1 MLGAQRED
9 VLESSIW
16 EPLNGHLAYIETWS
30 SPEIGAAT
38 TFFSSRSSVGR
49 Y

>member
-30 SPEIGAAT
+30 SPEIGAVTA
-38 TFFSSRSSVGR
+38 FSSPRSRAGR
-49 Y
+49 N